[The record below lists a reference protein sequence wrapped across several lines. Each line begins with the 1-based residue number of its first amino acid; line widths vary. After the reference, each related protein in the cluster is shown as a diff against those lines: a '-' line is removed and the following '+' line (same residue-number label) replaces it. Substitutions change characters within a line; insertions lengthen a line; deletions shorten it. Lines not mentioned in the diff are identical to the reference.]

1 LAEVAGTTAELRV
14 ALLNM
19 AETYDTLA
27 RQVRDL
33 PRE

>member
-1 LAEVAGTTAELRV
+1 MIDDLDLKRYGDDAMLE
-14 ALLNM
+14 M

-33 PRE
+33 PKE